1 MEEIK
6 DLIENKWKFFDE
18 SEQRKKKAM
27 TMIPLLFF
35 VFFMLYMVIHFMFAI
50 FNVSFDTILNKLIIS
65 IIFVILIMFITAVKI
80 SGMDQDKT
88 DWYFAALQD
97 RRLQHES
104 MLGFMRKFLKDR
116 KYQFEMSETKRT
128 VDLFITYFDLPG
140 EDFKT
145 RLWFTKLRGIPTV
158 EIGIG
163 PETGINK
170 NILEKL
176 RKEFATEFKKAFGS

>member
-18 SEQRKKKAM
+18 AEQRKKKAM

-35 VFFMLYMVIHFMFAI
+35 VFFVLYMVIHFMFAI
-50 FNVSFDTILNKLIIS
+50 FNVSFDTILNKLILS
-65 IIFVILIMFITAVKI
+65 VIFVIVIMLVAAVKI

-97 RRLQHES
+97 KRLQHES
-104 MLGFMRKFLKDR
+104 MLDFMKKFLKDR
-116 KYQFEMSETKRT
+116 KYQFEMGETKRT
-128 VDLFITYFDLPG
+128 VDLYITYFELPG
-140 EDFKT
+140 TDIKT

-158 EIGIG
+158 EIGVG

-170 NILEKL
+170 NTIEKL
-176 RKEFATEFKKAFGS
+176 KRDFSKEFKKAFGL